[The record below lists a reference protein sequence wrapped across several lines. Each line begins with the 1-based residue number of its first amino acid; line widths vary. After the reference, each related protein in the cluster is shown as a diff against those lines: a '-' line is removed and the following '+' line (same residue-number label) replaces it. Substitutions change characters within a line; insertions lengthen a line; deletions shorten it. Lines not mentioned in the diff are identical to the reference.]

1 MPLLRKQFTLCSYSV
16 PWLAVADPVASGVA
30 GSVVGVAWCAAGEL
44 VVGGAAGSVAGVA
57 VDDGEEI
64 GGDAR
69 V

>member
-1 MPLLRKQFTLCSYSV
+1 M
-16 PWLAVADPVASGVA
+16 
-30 GSVVGVAWCAAGEL
+30 GSVIGVAWCAAGEL